1 MLVEDNLTLKRSIGI
16 KKNCGVSVYI
26 DFRNVSNENRNQV
39 EKAADEFLNLVKV
52 ILHGERH

>member
-52 ILHGERH
+52 ILHKEQ